1 MSLRD
6 ISLVYTWRNILVMVL
21 NGKHEAIIASF
32 VCLQHT
38 GFLLLYEQRDTL
50 GVSVGSSL

>member
-1 MSLRD
+1 
-6 ISLVYTWRNILVMVL
+6 VRNLLVMVL
-21 NGKHEAIIASF
+21 NGKHEAIIAIF
-32 VCLQHT
+32 ICLQYI